1 MQQLVADPDRRL
13 FLKRFGVMLAATP
26 VFAPFA
32 ARAALPL
39 EGESFGLI
47 ADAGADQSTT
57 LQAAIDAAA
66 GEGRPLLLPAGTLHA
81 HNLTLPAGLTL
92 QGVRGRSRLAAW
104 QDGPVARV
112 SDARAITINDLDF
125 AAGSGSMDEDRGLLE
140 VDGSADVSLYRC
152 AFLDAAGMG
161 LLARESQL
169 IIGDCTFSGLGDAA
183 IHSMDGR
190 GLTITDCSIRD
201 CGNAG
206 IRIWRSA
213 LGEDATII
221 ANNDIRDIDWR
232 GGGSGQNG
240 NGINIFRASGVIA
253 SGNRISDCA
262 FSAVR
267 LNAARNT
274 QVSGN
279 TCLSSGEVAI
289 FSEFEFSGS
298 IIANNIVDGAAG
310 GISITNLDR
319 GGQLAVCSGNIVRNI
334 TPFSST
340 NPDVSPYGIYAE
352 AETVISGNTI
362 ENVPGRAIAAGYGP
376 FLRNVVISGN
386 MVRKA
391 DIGIAVSVVE
401 GTGAVHI
408 ADNLLAEI
416 LDHQV
421 AGLAWDEVV
430 EPDLLANAARFA
442 NVSVSG

>member
-1 MQQLVADPDRRL
+1 MQQLVARADRRL
-13 FLKRFGVMLAATP
+13 FLKRLGATLVVAP
-26 VFAPFA
+26 AFAPLGAHA
-32 ARAALPL
+32 APL
-39 EGESFGLI
+39 EAETFALV
-47 ADAGADQSTT
+47 ADAGANQSRA
-57 LQAAIDAAA
+57 LQAAVDTAA

-81 HNLTLPAGLTL
+81 RDLTLPDGLTL

-104 QDGPVARV
+104 QDGPVAQI
-112 SDARAITINDLDF
+112 SGARAVTVNDVDF
-125 AAGSGSMDEDRGLLE
+125 AGATDEDRGLIE
-140 VDGSADVSLYRC
+140 VEGSAGIGLYRC
-152 AFLDAAGMG
+152 AFLDGAGTG
-161 LLARESQL
+161 LLARDSQVVVD
-169 IIGDCTFSGLGDAA
+169 DCTFSGLGDAA

-190 GLTITDCSIRD
+190 GLAVTGCRIRD

-206 IRIWRSA
+206 IRIWRSTI
-213 LGEDATII
+213 GEDPTII
-221 ANNDIRDIDWR
+221 ANNDIRNIDWQ
-232 GGGSGQNG
+232 GGGNGQNG
-240 NGINIFRASGVIA
+240 NGINIFRASGVIVSA
-253 SGNRISDCA
+253 NRMFDCA

-274 QVSGN
+274 QVSDN
-279 TCLSSGEVAI
+279 ICLTSGEVAI

-298 IIANNIVDGAAG
+298 VIANNIVDGAAG

-334 TPFSST
+334 APFSSV

-352 AETVISGNTI
+352 AETVITGNTV

-391 DIGIAVSVVE
+391 DIGIAVSVVD

-408 ADNLLAEI
+408 ANNLLAEI
-416 LDHQV
+416 LDHKV
-421 AGLAWDEVV
+421 AGLAWDDVV
-430 EPDLLANAARFA
+430 EPDLLANAGRFA